1 MRLLDWYLMRF
12 CVGLLIGY
20 WRTRKR
26 TLAQVAANGAFAPPV
41 IASYS
46 YLSPQHDAMDVARV
60 EFLRCLADARV
71 GLTGWEA
78 QFIHSN
84 LGRAWFTEKQRAV
97 IDQLRTKYQSWQ

>member
-26 TLAQVAANGAFAPPV
+26 TLALVAANGALAPPV

-46 YLSPQHDAMDVARV
+46 YLSPQHDAQNVARV

-71 GLTGWEA
+71 GLTDWEA
-78 QFIHSN
+78 QFIESN
-84 LGRAWFTEKQRAV
+84 LGRAWFTEKQKSV
-97 IDQLRTKYQSWQ
+97 IDQLRTKY